1 MLSFRQYLEESRTL
15 EIGRNPSHEKYR
27 KSHEDQM
34 HDVIRSS
41 YKELNGYLGL
51 GSGLQ
56 LTTHWIDNADHS
68 FGGKEF
74 DVIIQD
80 IKNEKLYLC

>member
-1 MLSFRQYLEESRTL
+1 
-15 EIGRNPSHEKYR
+15 
-27 KSHEDQM
+27 M